1 MMVQSAQQQVKR
13 REEGEKE
20 EEEAEGQGQ
29 SPLPRHWWVV
39 VVQAQ
44 TRCRQTDRQAGRE
57 RQAQ

>member
-1 MMVQSAQQQVKR
+1 MVVVPQMIPEVV
-13 REEGEKE
+13 EE